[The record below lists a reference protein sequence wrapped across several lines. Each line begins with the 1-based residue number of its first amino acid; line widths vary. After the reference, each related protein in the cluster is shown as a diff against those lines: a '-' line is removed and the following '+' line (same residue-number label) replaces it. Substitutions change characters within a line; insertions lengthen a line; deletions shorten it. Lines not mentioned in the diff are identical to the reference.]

1 VKPIPEA
8 HDLDLAQIRVI
19 DAHCHPVS
27 PLEEPLTVSSFER
40 YISLTF
46 MEHNQISRA
55 RRRLVSD
62 WPGDSFPRTT
72 MLLNYLYR
80 QLAGFLNVSL
90 DPVQI
95 IEARNQ
101 RAQDYAGYT
110 RDLMTDAGIE
120 QLVVDSGFPGPRQ
133 DFEDFCQ
140 LVQIPVWEIVRT
152 DRVMREVSK
161 DVDEFGRFIAAY
173 RARLDESLRTPSC
186 VGLKSEIAYLTGLNI
201 GPEDIGEASK
211 LYTAFRQNPTAR
223 DHKALRDY
231 CFHIGLQLCI
241 EHNKPMQ
248 IHCGF
253 GSDDIRLSLAAPH
266 NLYELLAFPP
276 YSECLV
282 VLVHGGYP
290 WAKEAAYMTN
300 VLPNVFLDFSE
311 TCPLTAYGASDTLW
325 EIFQVAPINKVMYG
339 SDAFLLPELFWLGTK
354 LGRNAV
360 NQVLSHLV
368 DMDFVSE
375 ADALIIARHIL
386 HDNAVELY
394 QLS

>member
-1 VKPIPEA
+1 
-8 HDLDLAQIRVI
+8 LDLAQIRVI
-19 DAHCHPVS
+19 DAHCHPVN
-27 PLEEPLTVSSFER
+27 PLEEPLTVSDFER

-55 RRRLVSD
+55 RRRLVSN
-62 WPGDSFPRTT
+62 WPVDSFPRTT
-72 MLLNYLYR
+72 MMLNYLYR
-80 QLAGFLNVSL
+80 QLASFLGAPL

-110 RDLMTDAGIE
+110 RDLMNDAAIE
-120 QLVVDSGFPGPRQ
+120 QLVVDSGYPGPRRNL
-133 DFEDFCQ
+133 EDFCQ
-140 LVQIPVWEIVRT
+140 VVNIPVWEIVRI
-152 DRVMREVSK
+152 DRVMREVSE
-161 DVDEFGRFIAAY
+161 DVDEFGHFIATY
-173 RARLDESLRTPSC
+173 ETRLDESLRKPSC
-186 VGLKSEIAYLTGLNI
+186 VGLKSAIAYLTGLNI
-201 GPEDIGEASK
+201 GPQDIVEASK
-211 LYTAFRQNPTAR
+211 LYPAFRENPVAR
-223 DHKALRDY
+223 DFKALRDC

-253 GSDDIRLSLAAPH
+253 GSDDILFSLAAPH
-266 NLYELLAFPP
+266 DLYELLAFPP
-276 YSECLV
+276 YNECLV

-290 WAKEAAYMTN
+290 WVKEAAYMAN

-311 TCPLTAYGASDTLW
+311 TCPLAAYGASETLW
-325 EIFQVAPINKVMYG
+325 EILQIGPVNKVLYG
-339 SDAFLLPELFWLGTK
+339 SDGFRFPEIFWLGAK

-360 NQVLSHLV
+360 NQALSRLV
-368 DMDFVSE
+368 DMGFVGK
-375 ADALIIARHIL
+375 ADALTIARYIL